1 MCKQWL
7 KVLPRP
13 ASAMAALTAC
23 IGLLTACAPPADDG
37 SADAVGPA
45 VESAATAS
53 RIGNTPDNEVPDY
66 SSSADESDSNVR
78 VSANVPES
86 LDVADDA
93 NKIATGETVES
104 PGPMS
109 AAAQPAVRA
118 SDGDANQI
126 GGVAVAT
133 SVALAG
139 KESPAAGNG
148 GGPMNQSAPT
158 NDVSDHDDAVEDVPV
173 ASEAVPQDTPGAIGP
188 EETATAAQHV
198 GPSAALASAEALTVD
213 TGPPSLP
220 LVDPCKQYNTEH
232 DTWMDR
238 SQIKIYQTVCGATAW
253 FDGFFGDRRYD
264 QVTGETYGRISAG
277 GYWDQLNGF
286 DPRLRFRARFA
297 LPSLRERG
305 SLLIGRG
312 DEQDVIEERNTS
324 RDDQN
329 PVAPSPNQDE
339 NVSTFVGFGW
349 DQLASLTRGLSFSAG
364 VKLRTPIEP
373 IIKIKYRRNWQLTER
388 NLLSI
393 RPLMYWRSQ
402 EGLGATVQ
410 LDVDHVIN
418 SAFLFR
424 WANYG
429 NVSQAEEVEG
439 VNWGTTFFLFQAL
452 SEKQA
457 LTYSVFA
464 RGETNAP
471 ITFQNT
477 GFELRYRQRILRK
490 WLFIEYNGGVSWP
503 RYLPEQTR
511 KANFGSGLRL
521 EAYFGR
527 RYFGLL
533 SMGCNVRTSAPKQ
546 RIKKTK

>member
-1 MCKQWL
+1 MCKPWL

-13 ASAMAALTAC
+13 APAMAALTAC

-53 RIGNTPDNEVPDY
+53 RNGNPPGKEAPEY
-66 SSSADESDSNVR
+66 SSFADESAPNLLD
-78 VSANVPES
+78 SANVPES
-86 LDVADDA
+86 SEVADNAITA
-93 NKIATGETVES
+93 NESARGKTVES
-104 PGPMS
+104 ARPVGSS
-109 AAAQPAVRA
+109 AQNAVREN
-118 SDGDANQI
+118 DGDANQI
-126 GGVAVAT
+126 GSVAVST
-133 SVALAG
+133 PVALAG
-139 KESPAAGNG
+139 NESSAAGNG
-148 GGPMNQSAPT
+148 GGPIDQSAST
-158 NDVSDHDDAVEDVPV
+158 SGVSSHDDAVVEDVPV
-173 ASEAVPQDTPGAIGP
+173 ASEAAPQDTLGATGP
-188 EETATAAQHV
+188 EDTVTAAQQV
-198 GPSAALASAEALTVD
+198 GPSAALVSAEALTVD
-213 TGPPSLP
+213 TGPASLP
-220 LVDPCKQYNTEH
+220 LVDPCTQYDAEY

-238 SQIKIYQTVCGATAW
+238 SQIKIYRTVCGATAW

-264 QVTGETYGRISAG
+264 QVTGETFGRISAG
-277 GYWDQLNGF
+277 GYWDQRNGF
-286 DPRLRFRARFA
+286 DPRVRFRARFA
-297 LPSLRERG
+297 LPSLRDRG

-349 DQLASLTRGLSFSAG
+349 DQLASLTRGLSLSAG
-364 VKLRTPIEP
+364 VRLSTPIEP

-393 RPLMYWRSQ
+393 RPLAYWRSQ

-429 NVSQAEEVEG
+429 NVSQDEEVEG

-477 GFELRYRQRILRK
+477 GFEFRYRQRILRK

-503 RYLPEQTR
+503 RYLPEETR

-521 EAYFGR
+521 EAYFGP
-527 RYFGLL
+527 
-533 SMGCNVRTSAPKQ
+533 APDHWM
-546 RIKKTK
+546 R